1 MRHLTKEMIESKKDL
16 LLLELENMKKEK
28 CQLKKENILFNLFYL
43 TLKK

>member
-1 MRHLTKEMIESKKDL
+1 MKLLTKEMIESKKDL

-28 CQLKKENILFNLFYL
+28 CPIKEREYFVQSF